1 MTDASQQPRYDLL
14 GPEYDLEDGP
24 GIRRSLVICSTPRS
38 GSTLLGEAAFQ
49 TRRLGVPAEYLAL
62 DVAVPYLFERWGCES
77 YNDYVSTLQ
86 RLRTSPN
93 GVFGIKVHWHQLL
106 QFSSVSQGAAHDA
119 PVEFKVL
126 VGVLLRVAPNPALV
140 LVTRRDKARQ
150 AVSHW
155 IASKTQQWFDLGETS
170 TPSVP
175 EYDFAGIQRMMNGI
189 EESEAS
195 WTRFFTMGGVE
206 PTRVVYEDFVA
217 DYVGT
222 VKRVA
227 AEVGVPTEDLEIPAP
242 RMRKQS
248 RSVSA
253 EYAERYRSDAAAQST
268 PG

>member
-1 MTDASQQPRYDLL
+1 MTEAAPTPRYDLL
-14 GPEYDLEDGP
+14 GAEYDHEP
-24 GIRRSLVICSTPRS
+24 VSEIRRSLVICSTPRS

-49 TRRLGVPAEYLAL
+49 TERLGVPAEYLAL
-62 DVAVPYLFERWGCES
+62 DTAVPYLFERWGCES
-77 YNDYVSTLQ
+77 YNEYVSTLQ
-86 RLRTSPN
+86 RLRASPN
-93 GVFGIKVHWHQLL
+93 GVFGIKVHWAQLL

-126 VGVLLRVAPNPALV
+126 VGVLLRVAPKPALV
-140 LVTRRDKARQ
+140 FVTRRDKARQ

-155 IASKTQQWFDLGETS
+155 IASQTQRWFDHGETS
-170 TPSVP
+170 TPPVP

-195 WTRFFTMGGVE
+195 WARFFTMGGVE

-217 DYVGT
+217 DYAGT

-227 AEVGVPTEDLEIPAP
+227 AEVGVPTDDLPIPAP

-248 RSVSA
+248 RSVST
-253 EYAERYRSDAAAQST
+253 EYADRYRREVAAQST